1 MRESHQ
7 RNPLKFCSD
16 GICNDPMQKLT
27 LMTIRKFEFSRV
39 SIPPNPPT
47 FLYPNLIAKTVNLRD
62 RRDYFFYW
70 QGLFFSI

>member
-1 MRESHQ
+1 MM
-7 RNPLKFCSD
+7 K
-16 GICNDPMQKLT
+16 KLT
-27 LMTIRKFEFSRV
+27 YMTIRKFEFSRV

-62 RRDYFFYW
+62 RRDYFFQW